1 MNGRLRRR
9 ALRYALLLDE
19 LAPQGPAPVPQP
31 EPHPDRPVLFQAVLD
46 TGQVGTRA
54 ELARLLGRSRA
65 WVTKVLA
72 TAAKADQAQASG
84 VAG

>member
-1 MNGRLRRR
+1 M
-9 ALRYALLLDE
+9 LDC
-19 LAPQGPAPVPQP
+19 
-31 EPHPDRPVLFQAVLD
+31 
-46 TGQVGTRA
+46 GQVRNRA
-54 ELARLLGRSRA
+54 ELAHLLGCSRA